1 MKSVRAAVFALLR
14 IGLGL
19 GILVYL
25 GYSGAINRRALF
37 GLASTWRLTLAAFVL
52 LSLTVVLTAA
62 RLSIL
67 FRPHGLRLPLG
78 LSVRLTLLGS
88 LFNFFLLGSSG
99 GDLIKFFY
107 MTRENDGRKTELIT
121 IGLFDRAVGMFAL
134 LLWPLLV
141 APLFPALM
149 ANRIIRRLL
158 WSIGLLALAM
168 LIATLMCFSRLI
180 AESHAF
186 ALLLEKLPQGE
197 YLRRIVNTVRAYR
210 HHQWTLASALV
221 IALATHTLSIAATLL
236 IAHATN
242 PVGNLWQASLLIPL
256 GFLVNTVPLSPG
268 GLGVGEAAF
277 NALFSLVQLK
287 GGADALLGWRLL
299 NVVIS
304 LPGLAVYL
312 QGRGRFVTS
321 AEKFETFA
329 VVQSEME

>member
-1 MKSVRAAVFALLR
+1 MKSVRSAIFALVR
-14 IGLGL
+14 VGLGL
-19 GILVYL
+19 GILIYL
-25 GYSGAINRRALF
+25 GYSGAINRRALL
-37 GLASTWRLTLAAFVL
+37 GLASTWPLTLAAFVL
-52 LSLTVVLTAA
+52 LCLTVVLTAA

-67 FRPHGLRLPLG
+67 FRPQGLRLPLG

-121 IGLFDRAVGMFAL
+121 IGLFDRAMGMFAL

-141 APLFPALM
+141 APLFPALI
-149 ANRIIRRLL
+149 ANQILRKLL
-158 WSIGLLALAM
+158 WSSGLLALTM
-168 LIATLMCFSRLI
+168 LVATLMCFSRRI
-180 AESHAF
+180 ADSRAL
-186 ALLLEKLPQGE
+186 ALLFEKLPSGE
-197 YLRRIVNTVRAYR
+197 YIRRVVNTVRAYR
-210 HHQWTLASALV
+210 HHVSTLVAALV

-236 IAHATN
+236 IARATN
-242 PVGNLWQASLLIPL
+242 PVGNLWPASLLIPL
-256 GFLVNTVPLSPG
+256 GFLVNTLPLSPG

-277 NALFSLVQLK
+277 NALFSLVHLT

-299 NVVIS
+299 NIVIS

-312 QGRGRFVTS
+312 QGRSRFVTS

-329 VVQSEME
+329 VAQSELD